1 MRIDLFAIDGGA
13 RVAIKSTITNSDGRV
28 DGPVLEGDA
37 FKRGVYELE
46 FHAGEYFRAQ
56 GVGLSDPVFLDRI
69 PIRFGIS
76 DASTHYHVPL
86 LVTPWSYST
95 YRGS

>member
-1 MRIDLFAIDGGA
+1 MGAGAPGLVESRRNLASRRLRLVWKGGVEQA
-13 RVAIKSTITNSDGRV
+13 
-28 DGPVLEGDA
+28 
-37 FKRGVYELE
+37 
-46 FHAGEYFRAQ
+46 
-56 GVGLSDPVFLDRI
+56 DPPFLDVV

-76 DASTHYHVPL
+76 DTNSGYHVPL